1 MWLLYLTHGSYCF
14 YFISACYHYFCSY
27 LIKQCLR
34 LGDILWSRLSNFL
47 RGRYE
52 FIYQNKLYPIL
63 NCITDI
69 DFFLKT
75 ALITPTHRYH
85 LCLKNSMLMPLIWHF
100 YVRIFIVY
108 IFSMWKYVNALR
120 VQFGSVQFS
129 CQSCP
134 TLCNPMNSSMP
145 GLPGRRRQWH
155 PTPVLLLGKSHGRRS
170 LLGCNPWG
178 R

>member
-1 MWLLYLTHGSYCF
+1 MVATVFTLFLLVIIIFVASLLNNASDWEIFSDH
-14 YFISACYHYFCSY
+14 ISV
-27 LIKQCLR
+27 I
-34 LGDILWSRLSNFL
+34 FL

-75 ALITPTHRYH
+75 ALITPIHRYH

-108 IFSMWKYVNALR
+108 IYSMWKYVNALR

-145 GLPGRRRQWH
+145 GLPGRRRQRH